1 MGSAQPRDSLIESV
15 IDHCLAFS
23 DHLEPLKYRQYA
35 SEYPHLFLRQLSDFN
50 VAIKERLEVL
60 KSDPDFQSLKH
71 EEAEQHIL
79 RYSWL
84 YSQLYVAA
92 SIVERSDVPHTVV
105 ELVQP
110 LKRLMQLQC
119 GLTKFELLLHP
130 LPVLNYSFYHLGND
144 LSKVKDQLD
153 LADSKIAFPKQLITV
168 GFPGLEKE
176 RVLIH
181 CIIAHELGHC
191 LYLERKLENKLLPL
205 VKPDAQELDALVR
218 ETAQTKIGPEAE
230 QTPTGQRTLSEY
242 ITEVEIISLLTRQ
255 INYLARLW
263 VKELTCDAIGY
274 CLFGPAYLF
283 AALDFLT
290 IAYAF
295 DDDLHTHPPN
305 RMRFLLLYKMLDKET
320 SFLNILDPQV
330 KSFLDSWRSVT
341 KSQAPQFTNPISDL
355 TGSAILDIYD
365 SIINIATSAVGSAGP
380 YSASE
385 NATELQQV
393 VKRAGALIPPNELI
407 KNGVS
412 REVKFQSVLNA
423 GWLVYLTGLEAIQ
436 EKFDFEPW
444 DCKIKFNEV
453 IARAVELNEIQ
464 RRWREIQ

>member
-15 IDHCLAFS
+15 IDHCLAFA
-23 DHLEPLKYRQYA
+23 DHLEPLYFRQYA
-35 SEYPHLFLRQLSDFN
+35 SEFPPKFLRQLSDLN
-50 VAIKERLEVL
+50 EAILERLKAL
-60 KSDPDFQSLKH
+60 KADIDFQSLKH

-119 GLTKFELLLHP
+119 KLKEFELLLHP
-130 LPVLNYSFYHLGND
+130 LPVLNYSFYYLGND
-144 LSKVKDQLD
+144 LSKVKDQL
-153 LADSKIAFPKQLITV
+153 SISVAFPKQLITV
-168 GFPGLEKE
+168 GFPGLEM
-176 RVLIH
+176 RRLLVH
-181 CIIAHELGHC
+181 SIISHELGHC
-191 LYLERKLENKLLPL
+191 LYVERKLENKLLKL
-205 VKPDAQELDALVR
+205 VKPDKQKLDALVKKWA
-218 ETAQTKIGPEAE
+218 ETAPA
-230 QTPTGQRTLSEY
+230 GQRTLSEY
-242 ITEVEIISLLTRQ
+242 ISEVEIRSFFTRQ
-255 INYLARLW
+255 INYLAKLW

-283 AALDFLT
+283 AAIDFLT
-290 IAYAF
+290 VAYAF

-320 SFLNILDPQV
+320 GFLNILAPQV

-341 KSQAPQFTNPISDL
+341 QSRTPQFTNPVSDL
-355 TGSAILDIYD
+355 TGSAILNIYD
-365 SIINIATSAVGSAGP
+365 HIISAATEAVGSDGP

-385 NATELQQV
+385 NATELQHL
-393 VKRAGALIPPNELI
+393 VKRAEALIPPNELI
-407 KNGVS
+407 KNGGS
-412 REVKFQSVLNA
+412 HEVKFQSVLNA
-423 GWLVYLTGLEAIQ
+423 GWLVYLTGLEALQ
-436 EKFDFEPW
+436 AKYNWESWE
-444 DCKIKFNEV
+444 CKTKFNEI

>member
-1 MGSAQPRDSLIESV
+1 MVSAQPRDSLIASV
-15 IDHCLAFS
+15 IDHCLAFK
-23 DHLEPLKYRQYA
+23 DHLEPLHFRQYA
-35 SEYPHLFLRQLSDFN
+35 SDFP
-50 VAIKERLEVL
+50 KTLLERLADLNIAIREKLEAL
-60 KSDPDFQSLKH
+60 KSDPDFQSLSN

-110 LKRLMQLQC
+110 IKRLMQLQC
-119 GLTKFELLLHP
+119 GLKDFELLLHP

-144 LSKVKDQLD
+144 LSKVKDQLE
-153 LADSKIAFPKQLITV
+153 IAGSRITFPKRLITV
-168 GFPGLEKE
+168 GFPGLEMG
-176 RVLIH
+176 RLLIH
-181 CIIAHELGHC
+181 SIIAHELGHC
-191 LYLERKLENKLLPL
+191 LYVERKLESKLLRF
-205 VKPDAQELDALVR
+205 VKPDEQRLDALVR
-218 ETAQTKIGPEAE
+218 EWAETAPR
-230 QTPTGQRTLSEY
+230 GQRTLSEY
-242 ITEVEIISLLTRQ
+242 VSEVEIKSVLTRQ
-255 INYLARLW
+255 INRLAKLW

-305 RMRFLLLYKMLDKET
+305 RMRFRLLYEMLDKDT
-320 SFLNILDPQV
+320 DFLNILVLDPQV
-330 KSFLDSWRSVT
+330 KGFLDLWRSVT
-341 KSQAPQFTNPISDL
+341 QSQAPQFTNPITDL
-355 TGSAILDIYD
+355 TGRAILNIYD
-365 SIINIATSAVGSAGP
+365 RMINTATSAVGDAGP

-385 NATELQQV
+385 NATELQRL
-393 VKRAGALIPPNELI
+393 VKRAEALIPPNELI
-407 KNGVS
+407 ETGGS

-423 GWLVYLTGLEAIQ
+423 GWLVYLTGLKTIQ
-436 EKFDFEPW
+436 EKFNFEPW
-444 DCKIKFNEV
+444 ECKKKFNEN

-464 RRWREIQ
+464 RRWGEVQ

>member
-15 IDHCLAFS
+15 IDHCLAFA
-23 DHLEPLKYRQYA
+23 DRLEPLDFRQYA
-35 SEYPHLFLRQLSDFN
+35 SEFPPSFLKQLSN
-50 VAIKERLEVL
+50 LNLAIKERLKAL
-60 KSDPDFQSLKH
+60 KVDPDFQSLKH

-119 GLTKFELLLHP
+119 GLRNFELLLHP

-144 LSKVKDQLD
+144 LSKVKDQLA
-153 LADSKIAFPKQLITV
+153 LTDSRVAFPKQLITV
-168 GFPGLEKE
+168 GFPGLEMG
-176 RVLIH
+176 RLLVH
-181 CIIAHELGHC
+181 SIIAHELGHC
-191 LYLERKLENKLLPL
+191 LYVEGKLEKKLLQL
-205 VKPDAQELDALVR
+205 VKPDKQKLKALVR
-218 ETAQTKIGPEAE
+218 EWAETAPA
-230 QTPTGQRTLSEY
+230 GQRTLSEY
-242 ITEVEIISLLTRQ
+242 ISEVEIRSFLTRQ
-255 INYLARLW
+255 INYLAKLW

-290 IAYAF
+290 VAYAF

-320 SFLNILDPQV
+320 GFFNILDPQV

-341 KSQAPQFTNPISDL
+341 QSQTPQFTYPISDL
-355 TGSAILDIYD
+355 TGSAILNIYD
-365 SIINIATSAVGSAGP
+365 RIINTATSAVGNAGP

-385 NATELQQV
+385 NATELQRLV
-393 VKRAGALIPPNELI
+393 ERVEALIPPNELI
-407 KNGVS
+407 EKEGS
-412 REVKFQSVLNA
+412 RQVKFQSVLNA

-436 EKFDFEPW
+436 EKFVLEPW
-444 DCKIKFNEV
+444 ECKTKFNET

>member
-1 MGSAQPRDSLIESV
+1 MDSAQPRNSLIESV
-15 IDHCLAFS
+15 IDHCLAFA
-23 DHLEPLKYRQYA
+23 DHLEPLYFRQYA
-35 SEYPHLFLRQLSDFN
+35 SEFPTTLLKQLADLN
-50 VAIKERLEVL
+50 IAIQEKLELL
-60 KSDPDFQSLKH
+60 KSDPDFQSLSN

-110 LKRLMQLQC
+110 IKRLMQLQC
-119 GLTKFELLLHP
+119 KLKEFELLLHP
-130 LPVLNYSFYHLGND
+130 LPVLNYSFYYLGND
-144 LSKVKDQLD
+144 LSKVKDR
-153 LADSKIAFPKQLITV
+153 LAISDSKVAFPKQLITV
-168 GFPGLEKE
+168 GFPGLEM
-176 RVLIH
+176 RRLLVH
-181 CIIAHELGHC
+181 SIIAHELGHC
-191 LYLERKLENKLLPL
+191 LYVERKLEKELLKL
-205 VKPDAQELDALVR
+205 VKPDKQKLKRLVKEWA
-218 ETAQTKIGPEAE
+218 ETAPE
-230 QTPTGQRTLSEY
+230 GQRTLSEY
-242 ITEVEIISLLTRQ
+242 ISEVEIRSFFTRQ
-255 INYLARLW
+255 INYLAKLW

-365 SIINIATSAVGSAGP
+365 SIINTATSAVGGAGP

-385 NATELQQV
+385 NAIELQRL
-393 VKRAGALIPPNELI
+393 VKRAEALIPPNELI
-407 KNGVS
+407 KNGGS
-412 REVKFQSVLNA
+412 HEVKFQSVLNA
-423 GWLVYLTGLEAIQ
+423 GWLVYLAGLEAIQ
-436 EKFDFEPW
+436 KKFDLEPW
-444 DCKIKFNEV
+444 VCKTKFNEI
-453 IARAVELNEIQ
+453 IARAVELNEIR